1 MSGTLSMEPG
11 FGHQLKIILIFSAIS
26 CIGSAISAS
35 ASTWVLIDISS
46 QKAYI
51 YKNGEIEVSS
61 PISSGRRGR
70 STRPGTWR
78 IYQKS
83 KWHKSYYG
91 TYVSRKTG
99 EVVVDDVDSRKR
111 NYRPSGTYFRPDP
124 MTYFLRFNG
133 PIGFHAGECPGYPS
147 SHGCIR
153 LPIEKAAVFYDYCRV
168 GTKVVIQQ

>member
-1 MSGTLSMEPG
+1 MEPG
-11 FGHQLKIILIFSAIS
+11 FISKTKIYIIFLIFTCLGS
-26 CIGSAISAS
+26 IGSSY
-35 ASTWVLIDISS
+35 ASTWVLVDLSS

-51 YKNGEIEVSS
+51 YKDGEIAVSS

-70 STRPGTWR
+70 STRASTFR

-91 TYVSRKTG
+91 KYISKKTG

-111 NYRPSGTYFRPDP
+111 NYRPPGTYFKQDP
-124 MTYFLRFNG
+124 MSYFLRFNG

-153 LPIEKAAVFYDYCRV
+153 LPIEKAAVFYQHCRV
-168 GTKVVIQQ
+168 GTKVVIQK